1 MDKVKSLKPRS
12 FTKRHFV
19 LIIMLS
25 IAIVLVGIG
34 VKKKVQKD
42 REFHEEMVKEVKKN
56 EKSIEE
62 FIRTDDKNKVVKTV
76 TIDYDSIEHN
86 PMGGIMVRCYVNGDK
101 SLRFSVTIS
110 NYYIEDKREYSFSGG
125 ISSKLDDLMNGDDK

>member
-1 MDKVKSLKPRS
+1 MQD
-12 FTKRHFV
+12 
-19 LIIMLS
+19 
-25 IAIVLVGIG
+25 
-34 VKKKVQKD
+34 QKD

-62 FIRTDDKNKVVKTV
+62 LVRNRDDNKVVKTV

-110 NYYIEDKREYSFSGG
+110 KDYIEDKREYSFSGG
-125 ISSKLDDLMNGDDK
+125 ISSKLYDLMTEDGK